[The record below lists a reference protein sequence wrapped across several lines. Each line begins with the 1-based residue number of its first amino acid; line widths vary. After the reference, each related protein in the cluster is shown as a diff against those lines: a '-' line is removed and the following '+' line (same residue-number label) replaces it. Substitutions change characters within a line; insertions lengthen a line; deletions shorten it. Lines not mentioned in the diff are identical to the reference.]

1 MSGPACPSKSPVHQL
16 TNSNVVCPAWHT
28 SHVTD
33 VIDGGNRDAVRDL
46 TESERELAIQSETR
60 WQRAHHIASLHPGV
74 DPSDVYHALRCLE
87 LDPAERL
94 RRGLSR
100 GRLRTYAR

>member
-1 MSGPACPSKSPVHQL
+1 MAC
-16 TNSNVVCPAWHT
+16 HT
-28 SHVTD
+28 TD
-33 VIDGGNRDAVRDL
+33 VTEVMDSGTPAALRDL
-46 TESERELAIQSETR
+46 TESERELAIQSEAR
-60 WQRAHHIASLHPGV
+60 WQRAHHIASQHPGV

-100 GRLRTYAR
+100 GHLRTYAR